1 MEEKYIIEKYYKG
14 KNIGKAFEETYG
26 SKELADSVCEW
37 LQAASTNFSN
47 CLKYKV
53 VKIQ

>member
-14 KNIGKAFEETYG
+14 KNMGKAFEETYG

>member
-1 MEEKYIIEKYYKG
+1 MEEKYIIEKYFKG
-14 KNIGKAFEETYG
+14 KNMGQAFEETYN

-37 LQAASTNFSN
+37 LQEASTKLSN

>member
-14 KNIGKAFEETYG
+14 KNMGKAFEETYG

-47 CLKYKV
+47 CL
-53 VKIQ
+53 